1 MRQKNKKKNSDSTLS
16 SITLYFSVFISVIS
30 ASAAAIVKIN
40 DSANLVLG
48 LDLTL
53 QFSKEIKKDIIL
65 NWSKNRKKV

>member
-1 MRQKNKKKNSDSTLS
+1 MAGKMRQKNKKKNSDSTLS

-65 NWSKNRKKV
+65 N